1 MVVQQ
6 PHFAKA
12 TRGKGRSMADLN
24 ITDQDFED
32 QVLKSDIPVL
42 VDFWAEWCHPCHIV
56 GPIIEELATEYEG
69 KLKVGKVNVDQNQ
82 VAGNYGIMSI
92 PSVLLFKNGKV
103 VATLVG
109 AQSKDNYK
117 KEIEAALSA

>member
-1 MVVQQ
+1 
-6 PHFAKA
+6 
-12 TRGKGRSMADLN
+12 MADLTL
-24 ITDQDFED
+24 TDQDFEA

-42 VDFWAEWCHPCHIV
+42 VDFWAEWCHPCRIV
-56 GPIIEELATEYEG
+56 GPIIEELAGEYAG

-103 VATLVG
+103 VASLVG

-117 KEIEAALSA
+117 KEIDSVLAS